1 MRRIVGSLSLIAIIF
16 FSSCRRSA
24 DPLTGFPHLVLWAWE
39 RPENLSFIIPS
50 ATGVAYLAETIT
62 ITDASLRCRPRMQP
76 LYIPPATPVIAV
88 VRIET
93 ANGERPPA
101 RNVALEIARV
111 ATRGSTRDPIRALQ
125 IDFDA
130 RASEHAYYRELMT
143 ELRQSCPKKIALEM
157 TSLVSWCQGDDWIR
171 GLPVVEAV
179 PMFFRMGID
188 PHTTNEQLREPLCN
202 SSIGISTDEFS
213 ISVPRGRRV
222 FVFTRRGWTETKYR
236 AVLQASRQWF

>member
-1 MRRIVGSLSLIAIIF
+1 MRRIFASLLIVAAILC
-16 FSSCRRSA
+16 SSCQRSV

-62 ITDASLRCRPRMQP
+62 IKDASLRYRPRMQP
-76 LYIPPATPVIAV
+76 LCVPPATPLIAV

-93 ANGERPPA
+93 ANADRPA
-101 RNVALEIARV
+101 AKNVALEIARV
-111 ATRGSTRDPIRALQ
+111 ATRGSTRTPIRALQ

-130 RASEHAYYRELMT
+130 RASEHAYYREVLT
-143 ELRQSCPKKIALEM
+143 QLRQSCPRNIALEM
-157 TSLVSWCQGDDWIR
+157 TSLVSWCEGDDWIR

-188 PHTTNEQLREPLCN
+188 PHTTNEPLRDPLCT
-202 SSIGISTDEFS
+202 SSIGISTEEFYV
-213 ISVPRGRRV
+213 SVPHGRRV
-222 FVFTRRGWTETKYR
+222 FVFTRGHWTETKYR
-236 AVLQASRQWF
+236 AILQASREWF